1 MKSIVKMLGV
11 AFLGSVL
18 AAPSL
23 MAQTVDIDYD
33 HSINFLKY
41 QTYTLDKVHA
51 TDPLV
56 EQRIIVA
63 LNRDL
68 GFKYMHQVPKGSD
81 VTITVV
87 EASTDK
93 QEYPAFYDGLGKLD
107 WKRGW
112 GAGGFLD
119 SSPTVDSVT
128 PGTLIIDMYDTKT
141 QKLVWRGVVT
151 EPVTN
156 SSTKND
162 QEMDNGVDK
171 LFGKFPPKFE
181 KKK

>member
-11 AFLGSVL
+11 AFFGATL
-18 AAPSL
+18 AVPSL
-23 MAQTVDIDYD
+23 LAHTDYD
-33 HSINFLKY
+33 HTVNFLKY
-41 QTYTLDKVHA
+41 QTYTIDKVHA

-68 GFKYMHQVPKGSD
+68 GFKYMHQVPKASD

-87 EASTDK
+87 EASKDK
-93 QEYPAFYDGLGKLD
+93 QEYASFYDELGKLD

-112 GAGGFLD
+112 GAGGFLET
-119 SSPTVDSVT
+119 SATVDGVT
-128 PGTLIIDMYDTKT
+128 PGTLVIDMYDTKT
-141 QKLVWRGVVT
+141 QKLVWRGIAT

-156 SSTKND
+156 SSDKND
-162 QEMDNGVDK
+162 QEMDKAVDK

-181 KKK
+181 KKKS